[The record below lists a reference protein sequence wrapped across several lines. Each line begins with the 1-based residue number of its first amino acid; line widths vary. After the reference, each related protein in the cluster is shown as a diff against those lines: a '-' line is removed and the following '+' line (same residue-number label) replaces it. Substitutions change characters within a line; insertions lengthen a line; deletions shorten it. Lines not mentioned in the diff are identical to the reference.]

1 MTIGNLKEIMK
12 KKIDNNEMKE
22 KLINATLDLIEQ
34 QNGLHGVN
42 LRQIAERAGCAHTNI
57 YNYYQNF
64 EDLLWDAII
73 RIGEIWSEFNAD
85 KYRDLTSLEEVVGQF
100 ANIQIDLAWERPGW
114 YRCLWQEPLSG
125 NLPEKVLEARRS
137 QRSQLTQ
144 AFVKVSQNR
153 LDQPRA
159 DRLFLLVFTF
169 IHGSISLMINGRVV
183 QSKQSAF
190 KAQVL
195 ENVRF
200 IINAFMKESG
210 QESR

>member
-1 MTIGNLKEIMK
+1 MTNGNLRGTMK
-12 KKIDNNEMKE
+12 KKIDNNDMKE
-22 KLINATLDLIEQ
+22 KLIIATLDLIEQ

-42 LRQIAERAGCAHTNI
+42 LRQITERAGCAHTNI
-57 YNYYQNF
+57 YNYYQSF

-73 RIGEIWSEFNAD
+73 RIGEIWSEYNAE
-85 KYRDLTSLEEVVGQF
+85 KYRDLKSLEEVVEQF
-100 ANIQIDLAWERPGW
+100 ANIQIELAWEQPGW

-137 QRSQLTQ
+137 QRNQLTQ
-144 AFVKVSQNR
+144 AFVKVSNNR
-153 LDQPRA
+153 VDQTRA

-169 IHGSISLMINGRVV
+169 IHGSISLMINGRVF
-183 QSKQSAF
+183 QSKQSAY

-200 IINAFMKESG
+200 IIQAFMNESV
-210 QESR
+210 